1 MNTAQP
7 DSNMIKCIANIVRL
21 ISVHSVIE
29 TTVQVISTNS
39 VSYLDT

>member
-7 DSNMIKCIANIVRL
+7 DSNMIKCIANIERL

-29 TTVQVISTNS
+29 TIVQDYK
-39 VSYLDT
+39 SYQPIQYYT